1 MGRTERRFLGPAGI
15 ALLLALNA
23 AAAAAEPGDPDTTL
37 ERASSRVASP
47 EAFAERARA
56 SSGTTV
62 SGRDPDS
69 WRHAMDLIVLAG
81 TCAIAVAF
89 YSAATAR
96 RTDTRVAV
104 RVRRR

>member
-1 MGRTERRFLGPAGI
+1 MGRTERRFLGSAGI

-23 AAAAAEPGDPDTTL
+23 TAAAEPGDSDPTL
-37 ERASSRVASP
+37 ERATSQAASP
-47 EAFAERARA
+47 EAFLKRAGA

-69 WRHAMDLIVLAG
+69 WRHAIDLIVLAG

>member
-15 ALLLALNA
+15 VLLLALNA
-23 AAAAAEPGDPDTTL
+23 AAGAAEPGESDPTP
-37 ERASSRVASP
+37 ERASSQSSP

-56 SSGTTV
+56 SSSTTV

>member
-1 MGRTERRFLGPAGI
+1 MGRTERRFLGSAGI

-23 AAAAAEPGDPDTTL
+23 AAGAAEPGDSDPTP
-37 ERASSRVASP
+37 ERASSQASP
-47 EAFAERARA
+47 EAFAERRA

-62 SGRDPDS
+62 SGRDADS
-69 WRHAMDLIVLAG
+69 WRHAIDLIVLAG

-104 RVRRR
+104 RARRR

>member
-1 MGRTERRFLGPAGI
+1 MGRTERRFLGSAGI
-15 ALLLALNA
+15 ALLLALTAVAGA
-23 AAAAAEPGDPDTTL
+23 ADPGDSDPAL
-37 ERASSRVASP
+37 ERVSPQPSP
-47 EAFAERARA
+47 EAFAERVSA
-56 SSGTTV
+56 SSARTV

-69 WRHAMDLIVLAG
+69 WRQAMDLIVLAG

>member
-23 AAAAAEPGDPDTTL
+23 AAGAGEPGDSGATL
-37 ERASSRVASP
+37 ERVSSQAASP

-69 WRHAMDLIVLAG
+69 WRHAIDLIVLAG